1 MVIDNHMCKEFFH
14 MLESSKRDK
23 PSASDIFI
31 VLKLKLCVSKMLCPR
46 LILRPLFMSV
56 NWDLQKQFI

>member
-1 MVIDNHMCKEFFH
+1 

-46 LILRPLFMSV
+46 MILRPLFMSV
-56 NWDLQKQFI
+56 NWDLQKQFISR